1 MWRMT
6 TGQVAHHPAATAA
19 GIFQIENI
27 DSGHDPQCRFPHR
40 YGPVVQRGSSQTQ
53 QSTLP
58 ADVEPGVIVIDQ
70 LAQFT
75 DIKAAETFF

>member
-1 MWRMT
+1 
-6 TGQVAHHPAATAA
+6 
-19 GIFQIENI
+19 
-27 DSGHDPQCRFPHR
+27 
-40 YGPVVQRGSSQTQ
+40 
-53 QSTLP
+53 LP